1 MSDSSSTTERPKLLI
16 FLCMLTFI
24 SSVSGLITQSERLW
38 SPGVVADQTREIF
51 EQVQENMEAQ
61 SNNENAAFIESLFAS
76 LNETTNADT
85 IQLSA
90 IIMLI
95 YESLTLYAAYLMWT
109 LQKRGFYFYLG
120 GLAVVIIGPLLL
132 MGGWLGFM
140 TMVGGGFFSTIFAFL
155 YRSQL
160 KHMY

>member
-1 MSDSSSTTERPKLLI
+1 MSDSSNSFERPRLLA

-38 SPGVVADQTREIF
+38 SPGVVADETRGMF
-51 EQVQENMEAQ
+51 EQLQENMEAQ
-61 SNNENAAFIESLFAS
+61 STDENAAFVEDLFTSLY
-76 LNETTNADT
+76 ETTNAET

-95 YESLTLYAAYLMWT
+95 YESLTLFGAYLMWT
-109 LQKRGFYFYLG
+109 LQKRGFYYYVG
-120 GLAVVIIGPLLL
+120 GVTVVILAPALLI
-132 MGGWLGFM
+132 GGWLGTM
-140 TMVGGGFFSTIFAFL
+140 TLIGGGFFSTIFAFL

-160 KHMY
+160 KYMD